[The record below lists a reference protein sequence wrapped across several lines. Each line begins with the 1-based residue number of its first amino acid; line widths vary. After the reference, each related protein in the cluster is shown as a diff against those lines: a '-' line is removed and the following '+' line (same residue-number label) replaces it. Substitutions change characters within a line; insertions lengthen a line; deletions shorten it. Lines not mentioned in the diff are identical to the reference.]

1 MFIFQGKGLSKEWD
15 GKKLFSDIDMALQ
28 KGEHVAL
35 FGRNGTGKTT
45 LLNGL
50 RGDVAF
56 DSGLV
61 QRFVPVEKWGFLE
74 QDPGYGT
81 LTVLDFVQTAAGKVY
96 ELKQQLETLHAQ
108 SEFDM
113 ENYTQIYNAF
123 LDYDGFQLESK
134 AESALQQVKLPASV
148 WNDSFDKLSG
158 GQKTRAQLARL
169 ILKKPE
175 CIIMD
180 EPTNHLDKETM
191 EWLEEWLVNYPGA
204 VLFVSHDRY
213 FLDRTADAIYELTP
227 ISCRRYGGAYTEY
240 RQQKELERRTQETL
254 YQKQQKRKEAL
265 LATIRNYQQWYQ
277 QAHKAAGTNDFARSK
292 AKKNVSRFKA
302 KEAELERL
310 EKNKVQKPQSDK
322 NVNLTLDGAS
332 FSARRLLQIE
342 NLSFSFKG
350 EQMLFSGLNT
360 SIYRGDRI
368 GVIGPNGSGKSTLL
382 KLIAG
387 KLTPESGD
395 IKLNPQ
401 TSIGYFAQELEN
413 LDEHST
419 ILDSILELPGMTQSE
434 ARTILG
440 CFLFPQETVF
450 KQISSL
456 SMGEKCRV
464 AFILLYF
471 SSANLLVLDEPT
483 NFLDVDTKEVIE
495 DVLQAYPGALI
506 IVSHD
511 RYLIQKTA
519 NRVLELGNGQ
529 VLDYEGNYGQFMEHK
544 KRKANY
550 NPDTENDVQELELRL
565 TQLMSMETTID
576 EEQQSILNEI
586 GIIQQKLLRLRR

>member
-1 MFIFQGKGLSKEWD
+1 
-15 GKKLFSDIDMALQ
+15 
-28 KGEHVAL
+28 
-35 FGRNGTGKTT
+35 
-45 LLNGL
+45 
-50 RGDVAF
+50 
-56 DSGLV
+56 
-61 QRFVPVEKWGFLE
+61 
-74 QDPGYGT
+74 
-81 LTVLDFVQTAAGKVY
+81 
-96 ELKQQLETLHAQ
+96 
-108 SEFDM
+108 M

-169 ILKKPE
+169 ILKK
-175 CIIMD
+175 
-180 EPTNHLDKETM
+180 
-191 EWLEEWLVNYPGA
+191 
-204 VLFVSHDRY
+204 
-213 FLDRTADAIYELTP
+213 
-227 ISCRRYGGAYTEY
+227 
-240 RQQKELERRTQETL
+240 
-254 YQKQQKRKEAL
+254 
-265 LATIRNYQQWYQ
+265 
-277 QAHKAAGTNDFARSK
+277 
-292 AKKNVSRFKA
+292 RFKA